1 VAPTR
6 AQKSARDSLIHHRRS
21 TIVPPQE
28 EKMISRITLVASV
41 VGLLAFAGNARSE
54 EAPPPPPTVVPID
67 QGAAPMAA
75 PPAAPEPAPMA
86 APMAAPPPAP
96 STGIGVPTASFKIE
110 PSSGNTL
117 KLGLLFQPQF
127 QSLGSTELSGT
138 SYNLFLRRTRFL
150 AGGTLFGTFEYFF
163 DTDYPNLFL
172 AGNDAPTATANATT
186 TKATPG
192 MNVQDA
198 FITWKPAGDVF
209 KVDAGYM
216 LPPMAHNAV
225 QGAGTLYSWDYF
237 AFTFLSTAGT
247 ILGSSASP
255 VGRDLGVQLR
265 GLVLDGHLEY
275 RLGLFQGLR
284 NTETPAA
291 MGGMATNVG
300 STNFFRAVGRVQI
313 NLLDAEP
320 GFFYAGTYL
329 GRKKI
334 LSIGL
339 SGDTQ
344 SSYHYFA
351 GDVFA
356 DLPLGPGVFT
366 AQVNVA
372 HWDGGTFVPIA
383 KETAIMGE
391 VGFNIAALQLS
402 PILHA
407 EHLWGGTSSGMV
419 TSVDQSHIGGGL
431 AYWPFGHSSNLK
443 AFYTRNTTAAV
454 GQHDDN
460 QVNVQWQLY
469 FF

>member
-1 VAPTR
+1 
-6 AQKSARDSLIHHRRS
+6 
-21 TIVPPQE
+21 
-28 EKMISRITLVASV
+28 MISRLSLVASF
-41 VGLLAFAGNARSE
+41 VGLLALSGNARSE
-54 EAPPPPPTVVPID
+54 EAPPPPPEVTSGD
-67 QGAAPMAA
+67 QGAAPTAVP
-75 PPAAPEPAPMA
+75 PPAAPEPAPAA
-86 APMAAPPPAP
+86 APALGSSGVIGAP
-96 STGIGVPTASFKIE
+96 IASFKID
-110 PSSGNTL
+110 PSSGNTI

-127 QSLGSTELSGT
+127 QSLGSTELSGN
-138 SYNLFLRRTRFL
+138 SYNLYLRRTRL
-150 AGGTLFGTFEYFF
+150 LVGGTLFGTFDYFF

-172 AGNDAPTATANATT
+172 AGNEAPTATAAATT

-198 FITWKPAGDVF
+198 FITWKAAGDFF

-225 QGAGTLYSWDYF
+225 QGAGTLYSLDYF
-237 AFTFLSTAGT
+237 SFTFLSTANT
-247 ILGSSASP
+247 LLGSSASP

-275 RLGLFQGLR
+275 RVGLFQGLR
-284 NTETPAA
+284 NAETPGAV
-291 MGGMATNVG
+291 GDTATTVG
-300 STNFFRAVGRVQI
+300 STNFFRAVGRLQL

-329 GRKKI
+329 GKKKI
-334 LSIGL
+334 LSFGL

-351 GDVFA
+351 GDGFV

-366 AQVNVA
+366 AQVNAA
-372 HWDGGTFVPIA
+372 HWDGGTFVAIA
-383 KETAIMGE
+383 KETAVMGE
-391 VGFNIAALQLS
+391 IGYNIAAIQLS

-419 TSVDQSHIGGGL
+419 TSVDQSHLGGGL
-431 AYWPFGHSSNLK
+431 AYWPFGHGSNLK

-454 GQHDDN
+454 GQHADN
-460 QVNVQWQLY
+460 QFNLQWQLY

>member
-1 VAPTR
+1 
-6 AQKSARDSLIHHRRS
+6 
-21 TIVPPQE
+21 
-28 EKMISRITLVASV
+28 MISRISLVASV
-41 VGLLAFAGNARSE
+41 VGLLALTGSARSE
-54 EAPPPPPTVVPID
+54 EAPPPPPEV
-67 QGAAPMAA
+67 A
-75 PPAAPEPAPMA
+75 PAAPEAAPMA
-86 APMAAPPPAP
+86 APMATPPPTAPEPAAAPAAAP
-96 STGIGVPTASFKIE
+96 SGMIGAPTQSFKME
-110 PSSGNTL
+110 PSPGNTI
-117 KLGLLFQPQF
+117 KIGLLLQPQF
-127 QSLGSTELSGT
+127 QSLGSTELSGN
-138 SYNLFLRRTRFL
+138 SYNLLLRRTRL
-150 AGGTLFGTFEYFF
+150 LVGGTLYGAFEYFF

-172 AGNDAPTATANATT
+172 AANEAPTATTAATT

-198 FITWKPAGDVF
+198 FITWKPVGDVF

-225 QGAGTLYSWDYF
+225 QGAGTLYSLDYF

-247 ILGSSASP
+247 ILGSAASP

-265 GLVLDGHLEY
+265 GLVLGGHLEY
-275 RLGLFQGLR
+275 RLGLFQGKR

-291 MGGMATNVG
+291 LAGAATTVG
-300 STNFFRAVGRVQI
+300 STNFFRAVGRLQI

-329 GRKKI
+329 GKKKI

-344 SSYHYFA
+344 SSYHYVA

-356 DLPLGPGVFT
+356 DLPVGPGVFT
-366 AQVNVA
+366 AQVDVA
-372 HWDGGTFVPIA
+372 HWDGGTFVAIA

-402 PILHA
+402 PIVHL
-407 EHLWGGTSSGMV
+407 EHLWGGTSSGGV
-419 TSVDQSHIGGGL
+419 TSVDQSRLGGGL
-431 AYWPFGHSSNLK
+431 AYWPFGHGSNLK

-454 GQHDDN
+454 GQHADN
-460 QVNVQWQLY
+460 QFNVQWQLY